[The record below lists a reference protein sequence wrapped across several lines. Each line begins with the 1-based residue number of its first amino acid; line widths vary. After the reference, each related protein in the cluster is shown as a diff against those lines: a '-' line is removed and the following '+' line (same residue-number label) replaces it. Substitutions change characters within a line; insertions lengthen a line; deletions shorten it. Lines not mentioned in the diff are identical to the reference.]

1 MLTKEWLEK
10 EIKYLNQLEE
20 EAVERLENATARVEE
35 AKCEQH
41 DAEEHRYSIRAC
53 IEEWEWHLEQ
63 FDNPEKTEYNGE
75 GR

>member
-1 MLTKEWLEK
+1 MLTKKWLEN
-10 EIKYLNQLEE
+10 EIKHLNQLEE
-20 EAVERLENATARVEE
+20 EAVKRLENAIARVEE

-41 DAEEHRYSIRAC
+41 DAEEHRVAVRAW
-53 IEEWEWHLEQ
+53 IEEDEWQLEQ